1 MHWEIIKK
9 KEIDSWNE
17 KLKQTNATLF
27 QYPYYLTGE
36 YSSLFYKS
44 LFIKYVDD
52 NGTELAF
59 AAIIEIG
66 VFPFKVGVIDDG
78 PIVLQESFD
87 LQIMLEDLKQF
98 SKKQFY
104 MHLQIRPDNNEFE
117 NLLKNDVLFNKEVF
131 FPYHQK
137 EKSDWNI
144 YNQPEEQ
151 LLASFKR
158 QCRRKIVLAGRVPF
172 KFVKIEDT
180 ADLKDV
186 RILFNQVTKIKGHR
200 YIAFPAL
207 LKIYK
212 NGKKYNLC
220 DLYAVYLNDELVNA
234 VFIIKDAR
242 CFYHFTSAMLVKGY
256 KDNESPPA
264 KLHLFIMQ
272 DCFYNEHKSF
282 YNISYGGT
290 DNLVRFKELFNPV
303 EIKKPPYYTYIIN
316 KKALSIFQ
324 KTTPE
329 GIGRIRTAFRKI
341 NKHMSSVYQ
350 IIFPLVFCTS
360 LLSIE

>member
-9 KEIDSWNE
+9 TEIDSWNK

-44 LFIKYVDD
+44 IFIKYVDEEK
-52 NGTELAF
+52 ELAF

-66 VFPFKVGVIDDG
+66 VSPFKVGIIDDG
-78 PIVLQESFD
+78 PILLQNDFD
-87 LQIMLEDLKQF
+87 LQIMLEELRKF
-98 SKKQFY
+98 SHKKHY
-104 MHLQIRPDNNEFE
+104 MHLQIRPANAEFE
-117 NLLKNDVLFNKEVF
+117 NLLKKDSKFNNDLF

-144 YNQPEEQ
+144 YNQPEEE

-172 KFVKIEDT
+172 TFVKLETIT
-180 ADLKDV
+180 QLKDV
-186 RILFNQVTKIKGHR
+186 QTLFTQVTKIKGHK
-200 YIAFPAL
+200 YIAFPAM

-220 DLYAVYLNDELVNA
+220 DLYGVYLNGELVNA
-234 VFIIKDAR
+234 VFILKDAS

-272 DCFYNEHKSF
+272 DCFYNEQKKF

-290 DNLVRFKELFNPV
+290 HNLIRFKELFNPV
-303 EIKKPPYYTYIIN
+303 EIKKPPYYTYVIN
-316 KKALSIFQ
+316 KKALSFFQ

-329 GIGRIRTAFRKI
+329 GIGKIRNVFRGI
-341 NKHMSSVYQ
+341 NKHIGSLYQ
-350 IIFPLVFCTS
+350 FTFSLMYFIIDYFIV
-360 LLSIE
+360 E

>member
-9 KEIDSWNE
+9 AELDSWNE
-17 KLKQTNATLF
+17 KLKQTSATLF

-44 LFIKYVDD
+44 TFIKYVEK
-52 NGTELAF
+52 GKEFAF

-66 VFPFKVGVIDDG
+66 IFPFKVGVIDDG
-78 PIVLQESFD
+78 PIVLHKNFD
-87 LQIMLEDLKQF
+87 LQTMLEDLKKF
-98 SKKQFY
+98 SRKRFY
-104 MHLQIRPDNNEFE
+104 MHLQIRPANTEFE
-117 NLLKNDVLFNKEVF
+117 NFLKNDAGFNNDLF

-172 KFVKIEDT
+172 KFVKLED
-180 ADLKDV
+180 AAQLKAV
-186 RILFNQVTKIKGHR
+186 KELFNQVTKIKGHK
-200 YIAFPAL
+200 YISFKAML
-207 LKIYK
+207 QIYK
-212 NGKKYNLC
+212 NGKKHSLC
-220 DLYAVYLNDELVNA
+220 DLYGAYLNDELVNA
-234 VFIIKDAR
+234 VFIIKDAL

-264 KLHLFIMQ
+264 KLHFFIMQ
-272 DCFYNEHKSF
+272 DCFYNEQKEF

-290 DNLVRFKELFNPV
+290 HNLVRFKELFNPV
-303 EIKKPPYYTYIIN
+303 EIKKSPYYTYVIN
-316 KKALSIFQ
+316 KKALSFFQ

-329 GIGRIRTAFRKI
+329 GIGRIRNVFRNI
-341 NKHMSSVYQ
+341 NKHIGGFYQ
-350 IIFPLVFCTS
+350 FSFFLLYIILDYFP
-360 LLSIE
+360 IE